1 MRQVAVALALLAALL
16 AGCADGGSSDPQAS
30 DPAAFDDVVVT
41 DTTGAIRGVV
51 VNEAIVPIAGAL
63 ISLNDG
69 KNATSDDEG
78 AFVFSNL
85 DPGTYFLT
93 ARKLGYVDVQV
104 SVDVVAGDKQ
114 PPVTKIQLALD
125 PKAAK
130 PFVQAYVFEGFIQCS
145 GTFVAVSFAACS
157 VVDIVQEGITQDNF
171 GVVYPMDGKPTW
183 MQTEMTWDSTQALG
197 GEMTVQYSWD
207 CGSENGGFLCDHGV
221 GGASPLVLTANQTQI
236 DEINEGD
243 YNGTGLFVRSFNQGL
258 KETDPDVPGYGNAP
272 GGGLGLTVNQRFT
285 YYSHFFYGYQPPE
298 GWTFISGQPVP
309 QPPA

>member
-1 MRQVAVALALLAALL
+1 MRQALVASLLFAALL
-16 AGCADGGSSDPQAS
+16 AGCADGGPSEPQEA
-30 DPAAFDDVVVT
+30 DPAAFEDVEVT

-63 ISLNDG
+63 IALNNG

-78 AFVFSNL
+78 AFVFSTL
-85 DPGTYFLT
+85 EPGTYFVT
-93 ARKLGYVDVQV
+93 ASKLGYVDVSQ
-104 SVDVVAGDKQ
+104 SVDVVAGQKQ
-114 PPVTKIQLALD
+114 PPITKIQLSLD
-125 PKAAK
+125 PAAAK
-130 PFVQAYVFEGFIQCS
+130 PFVQSYVFDGFIQCS

-157 VVDIVQEGITQDNF
+157 AVDIVQEGVTQDNF
-171 GVVYPMDGKPTW
+171 GVVYPMDQKPQW
-183 MQTEMTWDSTQALG
+183 LQTEMTWDSTQALG

-207 CGSENGGFLCDHGV
+207 CGDENGGFLCDHGV
-221 GGASPLVLTANQTQI
+221 GGASPLVLTANQTEI

-258 KETDPDVPGYGNAP
+258 KETDVGP

-298 GWTFISGQPVP
+298 GWTFISGEPVP